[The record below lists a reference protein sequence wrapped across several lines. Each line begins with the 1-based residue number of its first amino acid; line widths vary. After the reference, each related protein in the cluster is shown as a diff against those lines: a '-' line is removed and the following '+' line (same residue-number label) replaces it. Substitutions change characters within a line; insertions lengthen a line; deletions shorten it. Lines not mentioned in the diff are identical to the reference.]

1 MAQLSRPYQIALIA
15 VLGFAMA
22 WFLVLRNHNPSSS
35 SEPTTSAPPPSHVAK
50 TSAQRASSH
59 VNHLAGTPIAGLT
72 RAVHKAH
79 EAVGDTQRTDQ
90 RLQSRSAQASGE
102 APSSPAHAKSAPS
115 VSAVTRTSTASHT
128 QPSSATHTPSAAAH
142 PAPSPTSQH
151 ANTGSPRAV
160 QLEGELARG
169 KTVLLL
175 FWNPKSVDD
184 RAMQQQLR
192 SAAHALGSKV
202 AVHQASAS
210 EVDAFGSLTQRVHV
224 AQTPTILIINP
235 HEQVSTLTGFTDS
248 FVIRQ
253 AVAEA
258 QNPTG

>member
-1 MAQLSRPYQIALIA
+1 T
-15 VLGFAMA
+15 
-22 WFLVLRNHNPSSS
+22 H
-35 SEPTTSAPPPSHVAK
+35 SAPK
-50 TSAQRASSH
+50 TSGH
-59 VNHLAGTPIAGLT
+59 VNHLAGTPIEGLT

-79 EAVGDTQRTDQ
+79 EAVGETGRTDQ
-90 RLQSRSAQASGE
+90 RLQRRSAQASGE
-102 APSSPAHAKSAPS
+102 APTSRAHAKSTPT
-115 VSAVTRTSTASHT
+115 VSAITHTSTASHT
-128 QPSSATHTPSAAAH
+128 QPSTALHTQSAVTR
-142 PAPSPTSQH
+142 PAPSPSTQH
-151 ANTGSPRAV
+151 ANTASPRAV
-160 QLEGELARG
+160 QLEAELARG

-184 RAMQQQLR
+184 QAVRHQLQ

-253 AVAEA
+253 TVAEA